1 MMTAR
6 LCYNEGREQALWE
19 RRRAMAN
26 EEQLLVE
33 AGQRGDV
40 EAFNQLVRLYE
51 GRVYNLCYRMLGD
64 ADAAADVAQD
74 SFISAYRNLH
84 RFRGGMFRSWL
95 FRIATNACY
104 DALRARK
111 RRPTVSLNAPSD
123 LDDDAPAFD
132 VADASESP
140 DDRALRRELAAAIQ
154 QGIQQLPEEQRIVV
168 ILSDVQGLAYEEIAE
183 VTSTNL
189 GTVKSRLSRAR
200 ARLRDILRAGELLP
214 SQFRH
219 DDV

>member
-1 MMTAR
+1 
-6 LCYNEGREQALWE
+6 
-19 RRRAMAN
+19 MAN

-64 ADAAADVAQD
+64 SDAAADVAQET
-74 SFISAYRNLH
+74 FISVYRNLNK
-84 RFRGGMFRSWL
+84 FRGGVFRSWL
-95 FRIATNACY
+95 LRIATNACY

-111 RRPTVSLNAPSD
+111 RRPAISLDAAQESE
-123 LDDDAPAFD
+123 DDGPGFEI
-132 VADASESP
+132 ADTGESP
-140 DDRALRRELAAAIQ
+140 DEVALRRELAAAIQ
-154 QGIQQLPEEQRIVV
+154 RGIAQLPEDQRVVV

-183 VTSTNL
+183 VTNTNL

-200 ARLRDILRAGELLP
+200 ARLRDILREGELLP
-214 SQFRH
+214 LKFRH
-219 DDV
+219 GDV

>member
-1 MMTAR
+1 
-6 LCYNEGREQALWE
+6 
-19 RRRAMAN
+19 MAN

-64 ADAAADVAQD
+64 SDAAADVAQET
-74 SFISAYRNLH
+74 FISVYRNLNK
-84 RFRGGMFRSWL
+84 FRGGVFRSWL
-95 FRIATNACY
+95 LRIATNACY

-111 RRPTVSLNAPSD
+111 RRPAISLDAAQKSE
-123 LDDDAPAFD
+123 DDGPGFEI
-132 VADASESP
+132 ADTGESP
-140 DDRALRRELAAAIQ
+140 DEVALRRELAAAIQ
-154 QGIQQLPEEQRIVV
+154 RGIAQLPEDQRVVV

-183 VTSTNL
+183 VTNTNL

-200 ARLRDILRAGELLP
+200 ARLRDILREGELLP
-214 SQFRH
+214 LKFRH
-219 DDV
+219 GDV